1 MSLTYLDLN
10 AIDLEQRI
18 GHGNASVFKATMGGK
33 AIAVK
38 KKDCHSDEMPRE
50 VEVYNKLPPHPNILP
65 LLGIAYD
72 DDDTILICM
81 ELADMSLY
89 DYLHTKQ
96 MKPSVQQSI
105 KWAVQIASGMH
116 HIHQHGIAHRDL
128 KSANVLLFEEADI
141 TKVCDF
147 GSARPI
153 ERTATF
159 RMAGTYR
166 WMAPEFSDKESIKVN
181 QLCDVFS
188 YGMVL
193 YEIFAQQLPFAELDD
208 SVAVTSRIREGLRP
222 LIPPQL
228 PLYIKVLMHFC
239 WQHSPN
245 ARPPFERILQVGPLH
260 ALLNLQTK
268 VMYCTYTTPPPPPP
282 PPPPSHQVL
291 AASPTSKQ
299 EIQNILVSTDLYYY
313 TLLYGQNAIV
323 PHFI

>member
-10 AIDLEQRI
+10 AIDLERRI
-18 GHGNASVFKATMGGK
+18 GHGTASVFKATMGGK

-38 KKDCHSDEMPRE
+38 KMDCHSDEIPRE

-65 LLGIAYD
+65 LLGIAYDD

-96 MKPSVQQSI
+96 MKPSLQQSI
-105 KWAVQIASGMH
+105 KWAIQIASGMH
-116 HIHQHGIAHRDL
+116 HIHQHGLAHRDL

-159 RMAGTYR
+159 RMAGTFR
-166 WMAPEFSDKESIKVN
+166 WMAPEFSDKESTKVN

-193 YEIFAQQLPFAELDD
+193 YEIFAQQLPFADLDD
-208 SVAVTSRIREGLRP
+208 SVTVTSRIREGRRP
-222 LIPPQL
+222 SIPTQL

-245 ARPPFERILQVGPLH
+245 ARPTFERILQVGPLH
-260 ALLNLQTK
+260 ALPNLMHNK
-268 VMYCTYTTPPPPPP
+268 LRLRVLYLYNPLS
-282 PPPPSHQVL
+282 PPSHQVL
-291 AASPTSKQ
+291 AASPTSQQ
-299 EIQNILVSTDLYYY
+299 EIQNILVSTNLYYY
-313 TLLYGQNAIV
+313 TLLYGQSAIV